1 MNYGI
6 VVNTTYFE
14 VELAF
19 TDEHGRTWSTAPT
32 QGLDLVDCPT
42 APESHFVFLAKGP
55 FTNNELERYANTTG
69 PKMIAAHMKCCLLV
83 SKNSPSA
90 EQVPDQGMQVPD
102 SRHAVSLVQGMQ
114 VPDSI
119 MNAIQFKFKYLSLR
133 EYTQWEILIDRLVQ
147 DRWADAQRMLD
158 QLVAD

>member
-1 MNYGI
+1 M
-6 VVNTTYFE
+6 
-14 VELAF
+14 
-19 TDEHGRTWSTAPT
+19 
-32 QGLDLVDCPT
+32 VDCPT

-83 SKNSPSA
+83 SENSPSA
-90 EQVPDQGMQVPD
+90 E
-102 SRHAVSLVQGMQ
+102 QGMQ

-133 EYTQWEILIDRLVQ
+133 EYTQWEFLIDRLVQ